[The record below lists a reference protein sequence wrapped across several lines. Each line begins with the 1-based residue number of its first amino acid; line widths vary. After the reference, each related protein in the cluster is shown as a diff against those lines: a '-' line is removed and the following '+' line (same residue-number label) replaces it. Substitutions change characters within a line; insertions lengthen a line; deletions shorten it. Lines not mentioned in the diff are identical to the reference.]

1 MAQQVPHSMSREE
14 FLMIRNSYLT
24 SAQPIQSPQHLKG
37 RARPLQVLLD
47 ALTSPGRHAFIYG
60 YRGVGKSSLAQTT
73 AFQLQHS
80 TGSPLLIGCEP
91 TSTFAQIC
99 GDIIRLA
106 LSVDPLEKKGQTKF
120 NLGATVAGYGGN
132 IGVERAAARQEIQIR
147 SVNDAIAHFKSA
159 CQRFS
164 PGFMAVVDEFD
175 QLAEPEEHNRFAL
188 LLKQLSDQKI
198 PVRFIFC
205 GIADSIEKLFSQHAS
220 IFRQVHCE
228 LVDRL
233 NLQAC
238 LEIIEDASKALKIE
252 MRSDFKFRIAQI
264 SDGFPAF
271 VHLISEKVFTATF
284 DRGDPSVTQEAYE
297 QGILE
302 AIGSVE
308 LTLKRNYENALHR
321 NTHKY
326 EHVIWAVA
334 NDKLLDVNI
343 DMIWKHYIGVCDQ
356 LRITPV
362 TRSNLTTKLNQLAQ
376 PQYGTLLAKPRR
388 SNYTFTEK
396 MMRAYARLRA
406 ERHECHLG
414 PENPALVAHRVG

>member
-1 MAQQVPHSMSREE
+1 MSREE

-37 RARPLQVLLD
+37 RVRALQILQD

-73 AFQLQHS
+73 AFQLQHA
-80 TGSPLLIGCEP
+80 GGAPILIGCEP
-91 TSTFAQIC
+91 ISSFSQIC
-99 GDIIRLA
+99 ADVARIA
-106 LSVDPLEKKGQTKF
+106 LSADLLEKKGQTKLNF
-120 NLGATVAGYGGN
+120 GANFAGYGGTL
-132 IGVERAAARQEIQIR
+132 GVERSQDRHNLQIS
-147 SVNDAIAHFKSA
+147 SVNDAVAYFRTA
-159 CQRFS
+159 CERF
-164 PGFMAVVDEFD
+164 PFGFIVVIDEFD
-175 QLAEPEEHNRFAL
+175 QLAAAEEHNRFAL
-188 LLKQLSDQKI
+188 LLKQVSDQQI
-198 PVRFIFC
+198 PIRFIFC
-205 GIADSIEKLFSQHAS
+205 GIAETIDQLFSQHAS

-233 NLQAC
+233 SLQAC

-252 MRSDFKFRIAQI
+252 MRDDFRYRIAQI

-271 VHLISEKVFTATF
+271 VHLISEKVFTATY
-284 DRGDPSVTQEAYE
+284 DRRETAVDQDAYE

-308 LTLKRNYENALHR
+308 LTLKRSYENALHR

-334 NDKLLDVNI
+334 DDKLLDVNI
-343 DMIWKHYIGVCDQ
+343 DMIWQHYNQICDQ
-356 LRITPV
+356 MRIAPV
-362 TRSNLTTKLNQLAQ
+362 TRANVTTKLNQLAQ
-376 PQYGTLLAKPRR
+376 PQYESLLLKPRR
-388 SNYTFTEK
+388 SNYTFSEK

-406 ERHECHLG
+406 ERHGCHLG
-414 PENPALVAHRVG
+414 PENPGLTARPIS